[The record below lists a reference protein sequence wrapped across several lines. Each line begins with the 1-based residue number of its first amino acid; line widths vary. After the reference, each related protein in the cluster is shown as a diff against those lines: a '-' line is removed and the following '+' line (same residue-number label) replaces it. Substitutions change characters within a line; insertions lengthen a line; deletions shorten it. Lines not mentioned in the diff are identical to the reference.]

1 MQSDNKIQNTVN
13 EIDRGLGTIFNPN
26 HLFFANNSVTPN
38 KVVNDMTTITKNK
51 KVVRDI
57 TSFPYK
63 NIESLQ
69 KISRSTK
76 LADGIYARLINY
88 FGNLFTYDYLIY
100 PKQVKGDMKKSYIT
114 AAKKLDRYRIKS
126 NLGWIGEKVIE
137 QGEIFLYKVDEGN
150 TVVFFEVP
158 SQCCRISHVEDG
170 VLRYEVDLNKLKTKS
185 IKDVLPNRLK
195 DIVIMF
201 ENGLLPSHLI
211 IENKWFQVDD
221 YGVAFSTSVNSE
233 HGVPLLSSLLDD
245 LSHLEDIKSLQFEA
259 AQVENLK
266 LVHQK
271 IPIDSD
277 GEILFPLEVCSA
289 YHNATKKNLPPSV
302 AVTTNPLD
310 LSIVN
315 MSNGST
321 NHIANQVREAKANVF
336 DSAGVNAS
344 IFSSEK
350 NVTEAIKSS
359 LITDKLLALFLI
371 HSFEDY
377 FNYELNK
384 DNRTNNWKFK
394 MLDTT
399 HFNQQEKINTAKE
412 LLAYGG
418 SRMNFLATIG
428 YSPLE
433 SINILEGEQAIG
445 FDKLLI
451 PQLTSHTITG
461 EDNLKDD
468 ENKIDENKTNED
480 IEESKEDIEE

>member
-1 MQSDNKIQNTVN
+1 M
-13 EIDRGLGTIFNPN
+13 
-26 HLFFANNSVTPN
+26 
-38 KVVNDMTTITKNK
+38 
-51 KVVRDI
+51 
-57 TSFPYK
+57 
-63 NIESLQ
+63 
-69 KISRSTK
+69 
-76 LADGIYARLINY
+76 
-88 FGNLFTYDYLIY
+88 
-100 PKQVKGDMKKSYIT
+100 
-114 AAKKLDRYRIKS
+114 
-126 NLGWIGEKVIE
+126 
-137 QGEIFLYKVDEGN
+137 
-150 TVVFFEVP
+150 
-158 SQCCRISHVEDG
+158 
-170 VLRYEVDLNKLKTKS
+170 
-185 IKDVLPNRLK
+185 
-195 DIVIMF
+195 
-201 ENGLLPSHLI
+201 
-211 IENKWFQVDD
+211 
-221 YGVAFSTSVNSE
+221 
-233 HGVPLLSSLLDD
+233 PLLSSLLDD